1 MVEWRRGENASLVN
15 NRDKE
20 RECNGA
26 AERNQRAMASGSLA
40 VKIRWLGAHLL
51 GPGWTRNAHQPH
63 ATWLTYLPLASCSKK
78 TGSRAACVYMQKYLS
93 HCL

>member
-1 MVEWRRGENASLVN
+1 MRPWLTTGTRNV
-15 NRDKE
+15 
-20 RECNGA
+20 GA
-26 AERNQRAMASGSLA
+26 TVLQNEISAPWPAGSLA